1 MTNTTLDA
9 KAKRVMISITIDA
22 GKKLYDI
29 RDDVAKELGFK
40 PSMTQIVEFLARKY
54 QDNQNKGN

>member
-40 PSMTQIVEFLARKY
+40 PSMTQIVEFLVRKY
-54 QDNQNKGN
+54 ELTINEGK

>member
-1 MTNTTLDA
+1 
-9 KAKRVMISITIDA
+9 MISITVDA
-22 GKKLYDI
+22 GKKLYSI

-54 QDNQNKGN
+54 QDNQNEGK